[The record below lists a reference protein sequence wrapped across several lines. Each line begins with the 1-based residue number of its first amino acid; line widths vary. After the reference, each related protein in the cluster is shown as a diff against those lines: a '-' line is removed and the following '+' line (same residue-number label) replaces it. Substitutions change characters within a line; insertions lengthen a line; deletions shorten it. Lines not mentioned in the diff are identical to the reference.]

1 VDSRAWLQP
10 RLGRD
15 LNERLAPLCKL
26 VFNFRLIVVAITV
39 FSIRF
44 ENGNIYPFLVALLLA
59 TAASFFPLLYWDRVS
74 PMLLR
79 HPAFLAGD
87 LILTMLILSVIG
99 PDSPFFYFTLGTG
112 LLSGVLYGAPG
123 AAVFTL
129 LLVAT
134 YGFGLAARSQ
144 IREGIEGFQLF
155 VGYPALYPI
164 CAAAGAAVRRLIES
178 QKAAEEALAASARA
192 AAIERERARIA
203 REMHDSLAKS
213 IHGIGLQAAAL
224 KKWISGDPARAERDA
239 GAISEA
245 AQRAAAE
252 ARGLIRDL
260 RLDVPDS
267 SLCDSVAAFVGQWS
281 EESGIAVALDVGDV
295 DCSGAEKRWELLSIL
310 KEALHNVERHSD
322 AEKVRVA
329 LTQRNGHLLLD
340 VADDGRGFDPADLP
354 GLQRAGHFGL
364 IGMAERAERIG
375 GHLNFRSMPDQGA
388 VVSVTVPQTET
399 REGAL

>member
-1 VDSRAWLQP
+1 
-10 RLGRD
+10 
-15 LNERLAPLCKL
+15 
-26 VFNFRLIVVAITV
+26 
-39 FSIRF
+39 
-44 ENGNIYPFLVALLLA
+44 LLA
-59 TAASFFPLLYWDRVS
+59 TAASFLPLLYWDRFS

-87 LILTMLILSVIG
+87 LVLTMLILSVIG
-99 PDSPFFYFTLGTG
+99 PDSPFFYFTLGTS

-123 AAVFTL
+123 AAVFSVL
-129 LLVAT
+129 LLAT
-134 YGFGLAARSQ
+134 YGFGLAGGAQ
-144 IREGIEGFQLF
+144 IGDGIEGFQLL

-164 CAAAGAAVRRLIES
+164 SAAAGAAVRRLIES

-239 GAISEA
+239 TVISEA
-245 AQRAAAE
+245 AQRAAFE

-267 SLCDSVAAFVGQWS
+267 SLCDSITAVAGQWS
-281 EESGIAVALDVGDV
+281 EDSGIGLALDLGVV
-295 DCSGAEKRWELLSIL
+295 DCSCPERRWELLSIL
-310 KEALHNVERHSD
+310 KEALHNIERHAS
-322 AEKVRVA
+322 AEMVRVT
-329 LTQRNGHLLLD
+329 LSQRDGEIHLD

-354 GLQRAGHFGL
+354 RFQRAGHFGL
-364 IGMAERAERIG
+364 TGMAERAERVG
-375 GHLNFRSMPDQGA
+375 GHLDVRSGPANGA
-388 VVSVTVPQTET
+388 VVSVKVPLPEG
-399 REGAL
+399 EGA